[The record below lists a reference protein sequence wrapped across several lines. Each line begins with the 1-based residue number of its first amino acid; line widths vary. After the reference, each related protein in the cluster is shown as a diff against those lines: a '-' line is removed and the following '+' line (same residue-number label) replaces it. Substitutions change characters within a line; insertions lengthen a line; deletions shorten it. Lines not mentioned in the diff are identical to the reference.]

1 MAHVSPD
8 GLHLLKNLEGLR
20 LTAYLD
26 SANVW
31 TIGYGHTGTEVHAG
45 MRITE
50 EEAERLLK
58 QDLEKFE
65 KAVENNLAKP
75 ASPGQFDAMVILAFN
90 VGAGAFVGSTLLR
103 LFNSGDVRGAFLQFT
118 EWNKVGTQILQGL
131 CRRRAA
137 EQWRFVER
145 DV

>member
-20 LTAYLD
+20 LIAYLD
-26 SANVW
+26 SGNVW
-31 TIGYGHTGTEVHAG
+31 TIGYGHTGPDVHAG
-45 MRITE
+45 MVITE
-50 EEAERLLK
+50 AEAERLLK

-65 KAVENNLAKP
+65 KAVENNLTRP
-75 ASPGQFDAMVILAFN
+75 ASPGQYDAMVILAFN
-90 VGAGAFVGSTLLR
+90 IGAGAFVGSTVLR
-103 LFNSGDVRGAFLQFT
+103 LFNRGDVRGAFLQFA

-137 EQWRFVER
+137 EQWRFVES
-145 DV
+145 

>member
-1 MAHVSPD
+1 MAHVSD
-8 GLHLLKNLEGLR
+8 AGLHLLKNLEGLR
-20 LTAYLD
+20 LTSYLD

-31 TIGYGHTGTEVHAG
+31 TIGYGHTGSEVHAG
-45 MRITE
+45 MMITE
-50 EEAERLLK
+50 AEAERLLK
-58 QDLEKFE
+58 QDLQRFE

-75 ASPGQFDAMVILAFN
+75 ATPGQFDAMVILAFN
-90 VGAGAFVGSTLLR
+90 VGAGSFVGSTLLR
-103 LFNSGDVRGAFLQFT
+103 LFNGGDVRGAFLQFT

-137 EQWRFVER
+137 EQWRFAER